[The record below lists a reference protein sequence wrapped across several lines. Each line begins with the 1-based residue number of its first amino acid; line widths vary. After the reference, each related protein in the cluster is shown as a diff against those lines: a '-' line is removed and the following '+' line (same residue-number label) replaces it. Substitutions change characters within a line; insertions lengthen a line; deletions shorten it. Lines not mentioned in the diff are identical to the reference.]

1 MKDGEPCTSRGVST
15 VLEGVTPRPL
25 TKGSMAWRFLPYE
38 LYTNM
43 RYLQYDTLQDM
54 GLGHFDS
61 WAAIYGETKTVV
73 ELAPEG
79 TGYITRTRFSRFY
92 NLPEL
97 IALFKEVAD
106 IRTAEMLNL
115 PRPKADYENVQ
126 LKPSE
131 IQKTL
136 VADLAERAEAI
147 RNGSVDPSIDNML
160 RITNDGRKLALDQ
173 RLFEDIYP
181 DDKNSKIN
189 SLIQRAIPIWQESK
203 AQKGV
208 QLIFCDMSTPKKD
221 GSFNVYDDIR
231 DKLIAEG
238 VPADEIAFIHDAN
251 TIARKNK
258 LFAKVRKGTVRFL
271 LGSTAKMGA
280 GTNVQDRL
288 IALHHLDVPWRPSD
302 IEQREGRILR
312 EGNKFGKVK
321 IFRYVTENTFDSYN
335 WQILENKQKFISQIM
350 TSKSPVRTADDIDEL
365 VLTFSEVKALA
376 TGNPFIKE
384 KMELDVEVARLKLY
398 KGDFNSQK
406 YRLEDDIN
414 FNLPQRIKHLEL
426 MIDSYEKDIQTYQ
439 EHYEMSDEFTITINH
454 VDYTS
459 RKEAGAALA
468 EQLHNLPPKTIGEAE
483 NFLIGKYLGFDL
495 MFHRE
500 PYDKY
505 LILKGELNHIIRF
518 TNTIQGTL
526 MRLQDAPNDFKENL
540 DEYIERLS
548 YNQTQLAN
556 AMEEVKK
563 PFPKEEELKE
573 KQARLNELNAQ
584 LNISGKNTNLA
595 AS

>member
-1 MKDGEPCTSRGVST
+1 
-15 VLEGVTPRPL
+15 
-25 TKGSMAWRFLPYE
+25 
-38 LYTNM
+38 
-43 RYLQYDTLQDM
+43 
-54 GLGHFDS
+54 
-61 WAAIYGETKTVV
+61 
-73 ELAPEG
+73 
-79 TGYITRTRFSRFY
+79 
-92 NLPEL
+92 
-97 IALFKEVAD
+97 
-106 IRTAEMLNL
+106 MLNL

-160 RITNDGRKLALDQ
+160 SITNDGRKLALDQ

-426 MIDSYEKDIQTYQ
+426 MIDSYEKDMRTYQ
-439 EHYEMSDEFTITINH
+439 EHYEMSEEFNLTINH

-468 EQLHNLPPKTIGEAE
+468 EQLHNLPPKKVSEAE

-495 MFHRE
+495 LFHRE

-540 DEYIERLS
+540 AEYTERLS

>member
-1 MKDGEPCTSRGVST
+1 
-15 VLEGVTPRPL
+15 
-25 TKGSMAWRFLPYE
+25 
-38 LYTNM
+38 
-43 RYLQYDTLQDM
+43 
-54 GLGHFDS
+54 
-61 WAAIYGETKTVV
+61 
-73 ELAPEG
+73 
-79 TGYITRTRFSRFY
+79 
-92 NLPEL
+92 
-97 IALFKEVAD
+97 
-106 IRTAEMLNL
+106 
-115 PRPKADYENVQ
+115 
-126 LKPSE
+126 
-131 IQKTL
+131 
-136 VADLAERAEAI
+136 
-147 RNGSVDPSIDNML
+147 
-160 RITNDGRKLALDQ
+160 
-173 RLFEDIYP
+173 
-181 DDKNSKIN
+181 
-189 SLIQRAIPIWQESK
+189 
-203 AQKGV
+203 
-208 QLIFCDMSTPKKD
+208 
-221 GSFNVYDDIR
+221 
-231 DKLIAEG
+231 
-238 VPADEIAFIHDAN
+238 
-251 TIARKNK
+251 
-258 LFAKVRKGTVRFL
+258 
-271 LGSTAKMGA
+271 
-280 GTNVQDRL
+280 
-288 IALHHLDVPWRPSD
+288 
-302 IEQREGRILR
+302 
-312 EGNKFGKVK
+312 
-321 IFRYVTENTFDSYN
+321 
-335 WQILENKQKFISQIM
+335 
-350 TSKSPVRTADDIDEL
+350 
-365 VLTFSEVKALA
+365 
-376 TGNPFIKE
+376 
-384 KMELDVEVARLKLY
+384 MELDVEVARLKLY

-540 DEYIERLS
+540 AEYTERLS

-584 LNISGKNTNLA
+584 LNISGKSTELVA
-595 AS
+595 G